1 MLEFSDQGSPPT
13 SAQRCV
19 PSPNADERPA
29 GEVSLIVLHAIS
41 LPPGQFGGD
50 AIEALFTNR
59 LDAREHPYFASIAH
73 LKVSAHFLVR
83 RDGEC
88 VQFVE
93 TTRRAWHAGRS
104 CWWDARRGQWRQAL
118 NDFSIGIELEGD
130 DQTPFAHSQ
139 YVALARLV
147 NDLLATYPD
156 LDLSRITGH
165 ARVAPLRKSDPG
177 PAFDWAYFFQCL
189 GKIKPG

>member
-1 MLEFSDQGSPPT
+1 MPEFSDQGAYLE
-13 SAQRCV
+13 SASRWV
-19 PSPNADERPA
+19 SSPNADERPD
-29 GEVSLIVLHAIS
+29 GEASLIVLHAIS
-41 LPPGQFGGD
+41 LPPGQFGGN
-50 AIEALFTNR
+50 AIEALFTNQ
-59 LDAREHPYFASIAH
+59 LDAREHPYFADIAH

-93 TTRRAWHAGRS
+93 TGRRAWHAGRS
-104 CWWDARRGQWRQAL
+104 RWWDTRSAKWRQAL

-130 DQTPFAHSQ
+130 DATPFTQAQ
-139 YVALARLV
+139 YATLV
-147 NDLLATYPD
+147 SLVDELLALHPQ
-156 LDLSRITGH
+156 LDLSRITSH

-189 GKIKPG
+189 ED